1 MNTAIV
7 VLLILLAIGIVLSPL
22 IRMKAWLQKSPPAQE
37 FQPPPDD
44 DQPE

>member
-22 IRMKAWLQKSPPAQE
+22 IRMKAWLQKSPPPPLL
-37 FQPPPDD
+37 QPPPDD
-44 DQPE
+44 ETD

>member
-7 VLLILLAIGIVLSPL
+7 VLLILLAVGIVLSPL

-37 FQPPPDD
+37 LPPPPDD
-44 DQPE
+44 EPE

>member
-7 VLLILLAIGIVLSPL
+7 VLLILLAVGIVLSPL

-37 FQPPPDD
+37 LPPPDD
-44 DQPE
+44 EPE

>member
-7 VLLILLAIGIVLSPL
+7 VLLILVAVGVVLSPL
-22 IRMKAWLQKSPPAQE
+22 LRMKAWLQKSPPAQE

-44 DQPE
+44 LPE